1 MMNRTPLSN
10 STTDLHDQIGAVLEL
25 IRPAIQNDG
34 GDIELL
40 SVTNNGVV
48 RIRFHG
54 ACIGCPSSNMT
65 LKLVIEE
72 NLRHHVPGFTEV
84 IAVSGRE

>member
-1 MMNRTPLSN
+1 MTNDSPPSN
-10 STTDLHDQIGAVLEL
+10 PTNDLHDRVLRVLDL
-25 IRPAIQNDG
+25 IRPAIQSDG

-40 SVTNNGVV
+40 SVEDTGVV

-65 LKLVIEE
+65 LKIGIED
-72 NLRHHVPGFTEV
+72 NLRQHVPEFTEV
-84 IAVSGRE
+84 IAVAGRD